1 MKLYLSYHVYH
12 ASYINVYVIH
22 VHVNN
27 FYANVFS
34 SNFLLDLQIF
44 FFLPNLLKQRLLFD
58 AYVCVNFILIFY
70 DNALHI
76 SYLLNII
83 YLHKLFQSKCCY
95 FIKLMLDITNH
106 IIQPL
111 IHANEIHHRVK

>member
-1 MKLYLSYHVYH
+1 MKLYLSYHVYD
-12 ASYINVYVIH
+12 ASYVNFYVIH

-27 FYANVFS
+27 FYVNVIS

-44 FFLPNLLKQRLLFD
+44 FFLLNLLKQRLLFD
-58 AYVCVNFILIFY
+58 AYVFVSFILIFY

-83 YLHKLFQSKCCY
+83 YLRKLFKSKYYY
-95 FIKLMLDITNH
+95 FTQLMLDITNH
-106 IIQPL
+106 TIQPL
-111 IHANEIHHRVK
+111 IHANGIHYRVK